1 MADYFDRLELE
12 LRGAVPRALA
22 DPHTHPLRSR
32 RRPRPGTL
40 VVGLSV
46 AVTVAVV
53 VLAVALVGHAHE
65 TTHSSPSPSSAAAM
79 RVGTQHHRISDVL
92 TGDGIGRVKF
102 GQSRVAV
109 IAAVTRLLGP
119 SSTGI
124 AQTGATSFAMEA
136 IPRLLG
142 PSNTPYM
149 RVEAE
154 CGVDHAMS
162 WVNWPVVSAYGKHY
176 PLDPELTVW
185 FSHSRFVGYQYGEQ
199 GTKLAPRAPSLGT
212 VLATTRGLTVGD
224 ELSRGRKLYGA
235 AFRTSTAQGGV
246 FLISTPAGRID
257 GYAWG
262 SPKYGDVSLQSL
274 VATIDAGDVG
284 CPALSP

>member
-1 MADYFDRLELE
+1 VADYFDRLELE
-12 LRGAVPRALA
+12 LRAAVPRATGHT
-22 DPHTHPLRSR
+22 HTHPCLHPDRSR
-32 RRPRPGTL
+32 RRPRPGNL

-53 VLAVALVGHAHE
+53 VVAVALVGHAH
-65 TTHSSPSPSSAAAM
+65 TTAHASPPASSAPAAPVATPVDKD
-79 RVGTQHHRISDVL
+79 RHRIRDVL

-119 SSTGI
+119 SST
-124 AQTGATSFAMEA
+124 S
-136 IPRLLG
+136 
-142 PSNTPYM
+142 YK

-154 CGVDHAMS
+154 CGVDHAMI

-185 FSHSRFVGYQYGEQ
+185 FSHSRFVGYQYGEL

-212 VLATTRGLTVGD
+212 VLAATRGLTVGD
-224 ELSRGRKLYGA
+224 ELSRGRQLYGA

-246 FLISTPAGRID
+246 FLISAPAGRID

-262 SPKYGDVSLQSL
+262 SPRYGDVSLQSL
-274 VATIDAGDVG
+274 VATIDAGNIG

>member
-12 LRGAVPRALA
+12 LRGAVPRATS
-22 DPHTHPLRSR
+22 DPDAYPLTPLRSR
-32 RRPRPGTL
+32 RRPRPGNL
-40 VVGLSV
+40 VVGLSL

-53 VLAVALVGHAHE
+53 VVAVPLVGHAH
-65 TTHSSPSPSSAAAM
+65 TTAHASPPASSAPATPAATPVDKN
-79 RVGTQHHRISDVL
+79 RHRISVVL

-109 IAAVTRLLGP
+109 VAAVTRLLGP
-119 SSTGI
+119 SSTG
-124 AQTGATSFAMEA
+124 
-136 IPRLLG
+136 LLG
-142 PSNTPYM
+142 PSSTGYM
-149 RVEAE
+149 RVQAE
-154 CGVDHAMS
+154 CGVDHAMT
-162 WVNWPVVSAYGKHY
+162 WVNYPVVSAYGKRY
-176 PLDPELTVW
+176 PLDPKLTVW

-224 ELSRGRKLYGA
+224 KLSRGRQLYGA
-235 AFRTSTAQGGV
+235 AFKTSTAQGGV
-246 FLISTPAGRID
+246 FLISASAGRID

-262 SPKYGDVSLQSL
+262 SPRYGDVSLQSL
-274 VATIDAGDVG
+274 VATIDAGNVG

>member
-1 MADYFDRLELE
+1 VEDDELIAATT
-12 LRGAVPRALA
+12 RGDTDGFA
-22 DPHTHPLRSR
+22 SR
-32 RRPRPGTL
+32 YRRHLPRPGNL

-53 VLAVALVGHAHE
+53 VATVALVGHAH
-65 TTHSSPSPSSAAAM
+65 TTTGASPPASSAPATPVATP
-79 RVGTQHHRISDVL
+79 VGKNRHRISDVL
-92 TGDGIGRVKF
+92 TGDGIGRVEF
-102 GQSRVAV
+102 GRSRVSV

-119 SSTGI
+119 SST
-124 AQTGATSFAMEA
+124 S
-136 IPRLLG
+136 
-142 PSNTPYM
+142 YM

-154 CGVDHAMS
+154 CGVDHAMT
-162 WVNWPVVSAYGKHY
+162 WVNGPAYGRHY

-199 GTKLAPRAPSLGT
+199 GTKLAPRVPSLGT

-224 ELSRGRKLYGA
+224 KLSRGRRLYGA

-246 FLISTPAGRID
+246 FLISAPAGRID

-262 SPKYGDVSLQSL
+262 SPRYGDVSLQSL
-274 VATIDAGDVG
+274 VATIDAGNVG

>member
-1 MADYFDRLELE
+1 MGDYFDRLELE
-12 LRGAVPRALA
+12 LRGAVPRATA
-22 DPHTHPLRSR
+22 DPHAHPLRSR
-32 RRPRPGTL
+32 RRPRPGNL

-46 AVTVAVV
+46 GVTVAIV
-53 VLAVALVGHAHE
+53 VLAVALVGHGHTAAH
-65 TTHSSPSPSSAAAM
+65 PSPPASPAPATPVTTPVDKN
-79 RVGTQHHRISDVL
+79 RHRIRDVL

-119 SSTGI
+119 SSTG
-124 AQTGATSFAMEA
+124 
-136 IPRLLG
+136 LLG
-142 PSNTPYM
+142 PSSTSYM

-154 CGVDHAMS
+154 CGVDHAMN
-162 WVNWPVVSAYGKHY
+162 WVNGPAYGKRY

-185 FSHSRFVGYQYGEQ
+185 FSHSRFVGYQYGEL

-224 ELSRGRKLYGA
+224 ELSRGRKLYGT

-246 FLISTPAGRID
+246 FLIGTPAGRID

-274 VATIDAGDVG
+274 VATIDAGNVG

>member
-12 LRGAVPRALA
+12 LRGSVPRATL
-22 DPHTHPLRSR
+22 DPRAYPLRSR
-32 RRPRPGTL
+32 RRPRPGNL
-40 VVGLSV
+40 VAGLSV

-53 VLAVALVGHAHE
+53 VVAVALVGHAN
-65 TTHSSPSPSSAAAM
+65 TTAHASPPASSAPVAPVATP
-79 RVGTQHHRISDVL
+79 VDKNHHRISDVL

-109 IAAVTRLLGP
+109 TAAVTRLLGP
-119 SSTGI
+119 SSTG
-124 AQTGATSFAMEA
+124 
-136 IPRLLG
+136 LLG
-142 PSNTPYM
+142 PSSTSYM

-154 CGVDHAMS
+154 CGVDHAMT
-162 WVNWPVVSAYGKHY
+162 WVNGPAYGRHY
-176 PLDPELTVW
+176 PLDPELTAW

-224 ELSRGRKLYGA
+224 KLSRGRQLYGA

-246 FLISTPAGRID
+246 FLISAPASRID

-262 SPKYGDVSLQSL
+262 SPRYGDVSLQSL
-274 VATIDAGDVG
+274 VATIDAGNVG